1 MNRKL
6 SDWASVAEIVA
17 AVGVI
22 LSLIFVGLQ
31 ISDGN
36 RETRAATIQASLDSE
51 MFVQSQ
57 MLRYADTWEKVVTGV
72 PLSDGEET
80 RKGIVIFNMLM
91 TLNENRF
98 HQFNSGYLE
107 NEPTS
112 IEEVVLDFP
121 FYETWRG
128 SGGARARSRDFLE
141 HLERLRKRVSVE

>member
-1 MNRKL
+1 MKPKL
-6 SDWASVAEIVA
+6 SDLASIAEIIA
-17 AVGVI
+17 SVGVI

-31 ISDGN
+31 INDGN

-51 MFVQSQ
+51 MFFQSQ
-57 MLRYADTWEKVVTGV
+57 MLRYADTWEKVVTGM
-72 PLSDGEET
+72 PLSEGEET

-107 NEPTS
+107 SALTN
-112 IEEVVLDFP
+112 IDLVRRFP

-128 SGGARARSRDFLE
+128 SGGARARSPDFLE
-141 HLERLRKRVSVE
+141 YLDALRNRQPLE

>member
-1 MNRKL
+1 MNPKL
-6 SDWASVAEIVA
+6 SDLASIAEIIA
-17 AVGVI
+17 SVGVI

-31 ISDGN
+31 INDGN

-51 MFVQSQ
+51 MFFQSQ
-57 MLRYADTWEKVVTGV
+57 MLRYADTWEKVVTGM
-72 PLSDGEET
+72 PLSEGEET

-107 NEPTS
+107 SALTN
-112 IEEVVLDFP
+112 IELVRSFP

-128 SGGARARSRDFLE
+128 SGGARARSPDFLKYLDAVRNRQPRE
-141 HLERLRKRVSVE
+141 